1 MTKMKGWLS
10 AFKSKDSDD
19 SRILFVVFEDA
30 AQKKNLLSRETLRH
44 RLAYAQAKNPK
55 AMIVSADIMS
65 RVQVGHNLSVT
76 SDKPTFMAINLKNG
90 TFREHKG
97 KLTNVELDKFVR
109 QVESG
114 HLNIVRKLQSHF
126 QSWKPYADDITST
139 GEISI
144 GAIIGKDET
153 IWAISGGT
161 LSSNDTQSI
170 VKFVNNGDTSQS
182 ITVKG
187 VTYET
192 EKAYSSYETLL
203 KKGNLRMVISTSTMA
218 MVVGFFDTSQD
229 LTNCRARVERWGEF
243 LMNNNL

>member
-19 SRILFVVFEDA
+19 SRILFVVFEDE
-30 AQKKNLLSRETLRH
+30 AQKKNLLSRETFRH

-55 AMIVSADIMS
+55 ANIVSAEIMS

-76 SDKPTFMAINLKNG
+76 SDKPTFMAINLQKG

-126 QSWKPYADDITST
+126 QSWNGYTDKIVRNPEVSAA
-139 GEISI
+139 
-144 GAIIGKDET
+144 AIIGNDGS
-153 IWAISGGT
+153 IWGVSGGEFSRADT
-161 LSSNDTQSI
+161 HSVADLIFSRVEPSSVTFRGMIYNVKTHQSK
-170 VKFVNNGDTSQS
+170 VKAILTKFGTEVV
-182 ITVKG
+182 IYK
-187 VTYET
+187 T
-192 EKAYSSYETLL
+192 EKA
-203 KKGNLRMVISTSTMA
+203 I
-218 MVVGFFDTSQD
+218 VVGCCAESQD
-229 LTNCRARVERWGEF
+229 QAKCDLVTGKVADFMIEIGF
-243 LMNNNL
+243 